1 MTNNLPAIPPAL
13 VDVALVDAAT
23 IAAAGG
29 FCVSTFLDAVRRGTA
44 PQPVIRRPRC
54 TRWRLV
60 DVRAYLA
67 DLPNRQSLADSERV
81 IAQASRAS
89 RAAADKRRAGS

>member
-1 MTNNLPAIPPAL
+1 LAL
-13 VDVALVDAAT
+13 ADVALVDART
-23 IAAAGG
+23 AAAACGASM
-29 FCVSTFLDAVRRGTA
+29 STWLEAVRTGAA
-44 PQPVIRRPRC
+44 PAPVIRRPRC

-67 DLPNRQSLADSERV
+67 DLPNRQSRADSERV

-89 RAAADKRRAGS
+89 RAAADKRRAAA